1 MVIKLL
7 EKKLSDN
14 IIMSVPWFR
23 QMSIWK
29 EVSKGVV
36 VLKIPFHTIPVSDLK
51 VESWQFYSSGNELH
65 IRLEREEEGCLLTKM
80 LEEKRINYDRFAMY
94 PGERLR

>member
-1 MVIKLL
+1 
-7 EKKLSDN
+7 
-14 IIMSVPWFR
+14 MSVPWFR

-36 VLKIPFHTIPVSDLK
+36 VLKIPFHTIPVSELK
-51 VESWQFYSSGNELH
+51 VESWKFYSSGNELH
-65 IRLEREEEGCLLTKM
+65 IRLEREEGECPIEKL
-80 LEEKRINYDRFAMY
+80 LEEKRNEYRFAVY